1 MRVAK
6 QKTSNGKGMY
16 EKYKGTE
23 RNDETDDFH
32 KKSKTVRFCFLF
44 RLRGERGKLT
54 QSQLFAN
61 QHKLPI
67 GLLLSCILV
76 TVFVT
81 VTEFLFRFSNKIRDK
96 LDESSLLTFFHLRFY
111 YVFSHLRPMFPIV

>member
-44 RLRGERGKLT
+44 RLRGERG
-54 QSQLFAN
+54 
-61 QHKLPI
+61 
-67 GLLLSCILV
+67 
-76 TVFVT
+76 
-81 VTEFLFRFSNKIRDK
+81 IRTPDR
-96 LDESSLLTFFHLRFY
+96 LLTYTR
-111 YVFSHLRPMFPIV
+111 FPIALVRPLRHLSV